1 MQDQRDRVNFSP
13 ALIFCLTGTK
23 SMINL
28 SVKGKPK
35 STTIGTNKEGFLYAR
50 DDSKHAWGLWI
61 MGKKW

>member
-1 MQDQRDRVNFSP
+1 
-13 ALIFCLTGTK
+13 
-23 SMINL
+23 MINL

-35 STTIGTNKEGFLYAR
+35 STTIWTNKEGFLYAR